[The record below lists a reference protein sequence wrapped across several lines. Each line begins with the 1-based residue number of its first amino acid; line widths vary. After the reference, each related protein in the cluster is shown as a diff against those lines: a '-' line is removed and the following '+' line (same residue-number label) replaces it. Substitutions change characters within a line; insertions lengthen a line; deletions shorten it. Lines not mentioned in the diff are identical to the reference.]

1 MFITIVHLLTSRNFL
16 REFQTSIHI
25 ILAHQRHNYLALST
39 LGLKYKKKPFHAL
52 VSKSGMRCL
61 MNTKIW
67 QRNPS
72 KKETKRALLNILE
85 TKDSYMEPDEIML
98 KVKHSKIK
106 SNRTSST
113 IIFVHLETLGLF
125 LLYNEYLPFSFFCVS
140 FCPFMLYFFISVLF
154 PV

>member
-1 MFITIVHLLTSRNFL
+1 
-16 REFQTSIHI
+16 
-25 ILAHQRHNYLALST
+25 
-39 LGLKYKKKPFHAL
+39 
-52 VSKSGMRCL
+52 

-125 LLYNEYLPFSFFCVS
+125 LLYNEYLPFSFFFAYLFVLLCDISS
-140 FCPFMLYFFISVLF
+140 FPFYFQCY
-154 PV
+154 

>member
-1 MFITIVHLLTSRNFL
+1 MPN
-16 REFQTSIHI
+16 EYKN
-25 ILAHQRHNYLALST
+25 LA
-39 LGLKYKKKPFHAL
+39 KKSF
-52 VSKSGMRCL
+52 
-61 MNTKIW
+61 
-67 QRNPS
+67 

-154 PV
+154 PVLLNLVS